1 MSVLNLACPPIP
13 HIRIGLIGLGS
24 RGMKTLERYAYIDGA
39 TITCIADLDRART
52 DEGNEKLEQSGR
64 PRAVAVSGK
73 EAWKEVCHRDD
84 IDLVYI
90 CTEWNSHTT
99 IAVEAMRQGKHVAVE
114 VPAATTIEE
123 CHLLVQTAEETRR
136 HCFMTENCCYD
147 LFALQTL
154 EMNRMGM
161 FGEITHCEGAY
172 VHNLHTTNP
181 NPTKKSDTRHNWM
194 MHSCAE
200 HGGNPYPTHGIGP
213 IAQLL
218 GIHRTDRFK
227 SLVSIT
233 SRGVEKNGVTVGRSN
248 TSLITT
254 EKGISIL
261 LQLDVTTPRPY
272 TRIQGVCGTDGFV
285 QKYPIPTV
293 QLGNGKPL
301 TGDDAIAAMSA
312 YFTHPAI
319 ELWNEGK
326 RKGVPNEMNYAMD
339 VRLIYCLRQG
349 LPLDMDVYDAAEWS
363 CIAELS
369 QQSATHGGMPVD
381 FPCFIDSTDNNP
393 TLIY

>member
-1 MSVLNLACPPIP
+1 MPSALRLTCDPIP
-13 HIRIGLIGLGS
+13 QVRIGLVGLGG
-24 RGMKTLERYAYIDGA
+24 RGMKTLERYACIDGA
-39 TITCIADLDRART
+39 AIVCIADLEQERV
-52 DEGNEKLEQSGR
+52 DEGNARLERSGR
-64 PRAVAVSGK
+64 PRATAFAGSG
-73 EAWKEVCHRDD
+73 AWREVCRHDG
-84 IDLVYI
+84 IDLIYI
-90 CTEWNSHTT
+90 CTEWSSHTV

-114 VPAATTIEE
+114 VPAATTIGE
-123 CHLLVQTAEETRR
+123 CRQLVRTAEQTRR

-147 LFALQTL
+147 LFSLQTL
-154 EMNRMGM
+154 EMHRMGM

-181 NPTKKSDTRHNWM
+181 DPAKKSDTRHNWM
-194 MHSCAE
+194 VHSCAT

-227 SLVSIT
+227 SLVSVT
-233 SRGVEKNGVTVGRSN
+233 SRGVEKNGALVGRGN

-254 EKGISIL
+254 AKGITIL

-272 TRIQGVCGTDGFV
+272 TRIQAVCGTEGFV
-285 QKYPIPTV
+285 QKYPVPTV
-293 QLGNGKPL
+293 QLGDAQPL
-301 TGDDAIAAMSA
+301 TGEEALAAMSA

-319 ELWNEGK
+319 ELWNEGQ
-326 RKGVPNEMNYAMD
+326 RKGVANPMNYAMD
-339 VRLIYCLRQG
+339 ARLIYCLRQG

-369 QQSATHGGMPVD
+369 QQSASQGGKPVD
-381 FPCFIDSTDNNP
+381 FPDFFET
-393 TLIY
+393 TE